1 MRCKNCG
8 RTDIPAGAA
17 WCCWCGSTLVKV
29 KRKTKEVSIPKA
41 VQLSSG
47 TWRIQ
52 LLVDGKRHSITAPT
66 ERECMEKARAIKT
79 GYLKAPPSSRLT
91 LRKGIDRYI
100 ERREGTLSPST
111 IRSYR
116 DIQRNRFKIAMD
128 KPLTQYDQKG
138 WQRLVSQ
145 EAKLCS
151 PKSVKNAWVIVN
163 AVIKEETGESYTVK
177 LPQVVPTKTARY
189 LEPAQIKRF
198 LEAVRN
204 QPVELPALM
213 ALHSLRRSELL
224 AVTWEDVDLEK
235 KCIFVRGSV
244 VYDENGQLV
253 EKASNKNQTS
263 RRTVPI
269 MIPRLYELLQE
280 QWQPTG
286 PVVTMAP
293 TTIFAAINRICKAE
307 GLPAV
312 GIHGLRHSFAS
323 LAAHIG
329 MQEKT
334 TMEIGGWAN
343 DATMKRIYTHA
354 LTIDRLTGSNKMAD
368 YFTSAPPQ

>member
-1 MRCKNCG
+1 MRCKSCG
-8 RTDIPAGAA
+8 RTDVPDGSA
-17 WCCWCGSTLVKV
+17 WCCWCGTAIVKT
-29 KRKTKEVSIPKA
+29 KRKSKEVSIPKA
-41 VQLSSG
+41 VQLNSG

-79 GYLKAPPSSRLT
+79 GYLKAAPSSRLT
-91 LRKGIDRYI
+91 LRKALDRYI

-116 DIQRNRFKIAMD
+116 DIQKNRFQTAMD
-128 KPLTQYDQKG
+128 KPITQYDQKG

-151 PKSVKNAWVIVN
+151 PKSVKNAWVIIN
-163 AVIKEETGESYTVK
+163 AVIKEETGEGFTVK
-177 LPQVVPTKTARY
+177 LPQVVPTKTAQY
-189 LEPAQIKRF
+189 LEPAQIKQF
-198 LEAVRN
+198 LEAIKGSS
-204 QPVELPALM
+204 VELPALM

-235 KCIFVRGSV
+235 KCIFVRGAV
-244 VYDENGQLV
+244 VYDASGNLV
-253 EKASNKNQTS
+253 EKAANKNQSS
-263 RRTVPI
+263 RRVVPI
-269 MIPRLYELLQE
+269 MIPRLYDLLHD

-286 PVVTMAP
+286 PVVTMPP
-293 TTIFAAINRICKAE
+293 TTIFASINRICKAE
-307 GLPAV
+307 DLPQV

-343 DATMKRIYTHA
+343 DATMRRIYTHA
-354 LTIDRLTGSNKMAD
+354 LTVDRLTGSNKMID
-368 YFTSAPPQ
+368 YFTAPPAQ

>member
-1 MRCKNCG
+1 MRCKECG
-8 RTDIPAGAA
+8 RTDVPNGAA
-17 WCCWCGSTLVKV
+17 WCCWCGTALVKV
-29 KRKTKEVSIPKA
+29 KKKSKEVSIPKA

-52 LLVDGKRHSITAPT
+52 LLMDGTRHSITAPT
-66 ERECMEKARAIKT
+66 ERECIEKARAIKT
-79 GYLKAPPSSRLT
+79 GYLKAAPSSRLT
-91 LRKGIDRYI
+91 LRKAIDRYI
-100 ERREGTLSPST
+100 ERREGTISPST
-111 IRSYR
+111 VRSYR
-116 DIQRNRFKIAMD
+116 DIQRNRFKTAMD
-128 KPLTQYDQKG
+128 QPLTRYDQKG

-177 LPQVVPTKTARY
+177 LPQIVPTKEAQY
-189 LEPAQIKRF
+189 LEPAQIKKF
-198 LEAVRN
+198 LTAVHGSS
-204 QPVELPALM
+204 VELPALL

-224 AVTWEDVDLEK
+224 AVTWEDIDLK
-235 KCIFVRGSV
+235 RKVIHVRGAV
-244 VYDENGQLV
+244 VYGEDGKLV
-253 EKASNKNQTS
+253 EKAANKNRTS

-269 MIPRLYELLQE
+269 MIPRLYELLEE
-280 QWQPTG
+280 QWQPSG
-286 PVVTMAP
+286 PVVTQAP

-307 GLPAV
+307 DLPQV

-343 DATMKRIYTHA
+343 DTTMRRIYTHA
-354 LTIDRLTGSNKMAD
+354 LTVDRLTGSNKMAD
-368 YFTSAPPQ
+368 YFTATPAQ